1 MTKIF
6 VENRDMRWG
15 LILVGVLLIAALLG
29 TTEGFTNFTR
39 QNPAAGAAE
48 RYAGS
53 SSAAWGGTWVW
64 GWPFWSASCK
74 LAGCPGQQTCKSDSV
89 GFTFCG

>member
-1 MTKIF
+1 
-6 VENRDMRWG
+6 MRWG
-15 LILVGVLLIAALLG
+15 LLLAGVLILAALLG
-29 TTEGFTNFTR
+29 SQTEGFSNFTR

-53 SSAAWGGTWVW
+53 SSEAWGGTWVW

-74 LAGCPGQQTCKSDSV
+74 LAGCPGQQTCKADKA